1 MEEGVT
7 NDVNTFK
14 REKNRPDGNM
24 VVNPGFFDKVKFL
37 ENHADISAHFQYQL
51 EAKAEID
58 NIGANAALSGKGE
71 GSESGRAL
79 QVRQEGGLTEIG
91 TIYANHSNWK
101 KRIYRSAWFRVKQF
115 WTAQKWVR
123 VTDDEKN
130 VKWASLNQPV
140 TRGEK
145 LLEQESGMDLKDL
158 QSLQELAELYQQDP
172 TLQQV
177 AEVRNQTSEI
187 DVDLIL
193 EDVPDIV
200 NIQSEQFEVLA
211 NLYSANPDAIPFE
224 MLIEM
229 SSLRNKERILERLKG
244 DDSPEAQQAMQE
256 RNDLQRRNAE
266 AETAEKESKATLNMA
281 NAENKQVDTAMKVA
295 GYA

>member
-1 MEEGVT
+1 M
-7 NDVNTFK
+7 
-14 REKNRPDGNM
+14 
-24 VVNPGFFDKVKFL
+24 
-37 ENHADISAHFQYQL
+37 
-51 EAKAEID
+51 
-58 NIGANAALSGKGE
+58 
-71 GSESGRAL
+71 
-79 QVRQEGGLTEIG
+79 
-91 TIYANHSNWK
+91 
-101 KRIYRSAWFRVKQF
+101 
-115 WTAQKWVR
+115 
-123 VTDDEKN
+123 TDDEKN
-130 VKWASLNQPV
+130 VKWVSLNQPV

-158 QSLQELAELYQQDP
+158 QSSQELAELYQQDP
-172 TLQQV
+172 MLQQV

-244 DDSPEAQQAMQE
+244 DDSPEAQAAMQE

-266 AETAEKESKATLNMA
+266 AETTEKESKAALNMA